1 VSTSGTRIF
10 NPLLADFMSEA
21 LSRLQ
26 IRGVQITE
34 EHITESVA
42 SANYMLAEW
51 MGKGVNQF
59 QLRQV
64 DVALTATEPT
74 YTLAA
79 GTIDVWSAVFRRENR
94 DTPVWPISRSD
105 YESIPDKTNGGDRP
119 IHCFVDKST
128 NTRTVTLWPVPT
140 RGDTLRLW
148 TWVRADDQTGIDEN
162 GSITFEWQEAYA
174 SEMCAR
180 LAEKFRPSAYTE
192 KRALADSKFVLAQR
206 GQRERAPTRIRAR
219 GYRR

>member
-1 VSTSGTRIF
+1 MG
-10 NPLLADFMSEA
+10 EA
-21 LSRLQ
+21 LSRIQ
-26 IRGVQITE
+26 IRGAQIAE
-34 EHITESVA
+34 EHITEAVA

-51 MGKGVNQF
+51 IGRGVNQF

-64 DVALTATEPT
+64 DVVLEAATAA

-79 GTIDVWSAVFRRENR
+79 GTIDVWSAVFRRDNR

-105 YESIPDKTNGGDRP
+105 YESIPDKTNSGDRP
-119 IHCFVDKST
+119 VHYFVDKST
-128 NTRTVTLWPVPT
+128 NTRSVTLWPVPT
-140 RGDTLRLW
+140 RADTLRLW

-180 LAEKFRPSAYTE
+180 LAEKFRPAAYGE
-192 KRALADSKFVLAQR
+192 KRALADAKFILAQR
-206 GQRERAPTRIRAR
+206 GQRERAPTRVRFR
-219 GYRR
+219 GYGRR